1 MTNFICVFRSEVEYG
16 YVYDVYYTDGLG
28 EESGVTFVYMQCVKK
43 SNVFFQDFDDSLL
56 DSLVS
61 IHPFNSGDDLFYDEY
76 RDDPAE
82 FRLDDDEDS
91 NDEMDAR
98 NDYPDEDDVD
108 EDDYYGGYDDNEGLD
123 IGVRGLDIGDLSS
136 EDEVRLVSVFSDK

>member
-1 MTNFICVFRSEVEYG
+1 MFRNPSEGNFFP
-16 YVYDVYYTDGLG
+16 
-28 EESGVTFVYMQCVKK
+28 
-43 SNVFFQDFDDSLL
+43 QDFDDSLL

-108 EDDYYGGYDDNEGLD
+108 EDDYYGGYDDDDEGLD
-123 IGVRGLDIGDLSS
+123 IGVRGLDLCDGAHDLSS
-136 EDEVRLVSVFSDK
+136 EDEVSQ

>member
-1 MTNFICVFRSEVEYG
+1 MFRSEEEYG

-28 EESGVTFVYMQCVKK
+28 EESGVRFVYMQCVKK
-43 SNVFFQDFDDSLL
+43 SNVFFQDFDDSLF

-82 FRLDDDEDS
+82 FKLDDDEDS

-98 NDYPDEDDVD
+98 
-108 EDDYYGGYDDNEGLD
+108 
-123 IGVRGLDIGDLSS
+123 
-136 EDEVRLVSVFSDK
+136 

>member
-1 MTNFICVFRSEVEYG
+1 M
-16 YVYDVYYTDGLG
+16 
-28 EESGVTFVYMQCVKK
+28 
-43 SNVFFQDFDDSLL
+43 
-56 DSLVS
+56 
-61 IHPFNSGDDLFYDEY
+61 FYDEY

-108 EDDYYGGYDDNEGLD
+108 EDDYYGVYDDEGYR
-123 IGVRGLDIGDLSS
+123 IS
-136 EDEVRLVSVFSDK
+136 EWFFPRISA

>member
-1 MTNFICVFRSEVEYG
+1 MFRNPSEGNFFP
-16 YVYDVYYTDGLG
+16 
-28 EESGVTFVYMQCVKK
+28 
-43 SNVFFQDFDDSLL
+43 QDFDDSLL

-82 FRLDDDEDS
+82 FRLEDDEDS

-98 NDYPDEDDVD
+98 NDYPDEED
-108 EDDYYGGYDDNEGLD
+108 EDDYDYYGGYGDDEGLD
-123 IGVRGLDIGDLSS
+123 IGVGGLDLGESLPDLSS
-136 EDEVRLVSVFSDK
+136 DDEVKLY

>member
-1 MTNFICVFRSEVEYG
+1 M
-16 YVYDVYYTDGLG
+16 
-28 EESGVTFVYMQCVKK
+28 
-43 SNVFFQDFDDSLL
+43 
-56 DSLVS
+56 
-61 IHPFNSGDDLFYDEY
+61 FYDEY

-108 EDDYYGGYDDNEGLD
+108 DDDYYGGYDDDEGLD
-123 IGVRGLDIGDLSS
+123 IGVRGLDLCDLSS
-136 EDEVRLVSVFSDK
+136 EDEVRQSLVSD

>member
-1 MTNFICVFRSEVEYG
+1 M
-16 YVYDVYYTDGLG
+16 
-28 EESGVTFVYMQCVKK
+28 
-43 SNVFFQDFDDSLL
+43 